1 MDHGPDD
8 ALRPSFGPRMP
19 RAAAASLAQRPI
31 PCSLSEGSECGRD
44 RGPRPSSRRYMRRV
58 ASSDFENPRM
68 RGATMNTI
76 RDSVRSEYAGLLPIG
91 PSDEFVRPADLKKDQ
106 SPNRHLG
113 KRALRALARFLVT
126 FCMFLAAILAWRSYG
141 NIAKQIA
148 AYVDRQLGWFALTSR
163 TVPNTT
169 AVTAS
174 AAPLPDRRQL
184 DEVLPDLHATGQSI
198 DRIAASQQ
206 QITRSIDQVATRIAA
221 GPELTH
227 STDDTA
233 SDIALAPAA
242 DATRIMV
249 ESRADGA
256 SLQPIDI
263 KPTDVRSQ
271 QTLPEKGKSY
281 CFPSALAVLQHNSGV
296 WPSWTLRAP
305 GHEGTLCW
313 YAAARPRGSDHRP
326 RAIDH

>member
-1 MDHGPDD
+1 MDHWPND

-44 RGPRPSSRRYMRRV
+44 RGPQPSSRRYMRRV

-76 RDSVRSEYAGLLPIG
+76 RGSVRTEYAGLLPIE
-91 PSDEFVRPADLKKDQ
+91 PSDEFVRLADLKKDQ

-113 KRALRALARFLVT
+113 RRALRALAQFLVT

-163 TVPNTT
+163 NVPNTT

-198 DRIAASQQ
+198 DRIAASQE

-233 SDIALAPAA
+233 SNIAPAPAA

-263 KPTDVRSQ
+263 KPTEVRSQ

-281 CFPSALAVLQHNSGV
+281 CFPSPLAVLQHNSGV